1 MRRNKEALAWGFCMA
16 LALLV
21 AADAQA
27 LQAGAARID
36 ITPPLGAPLNGY
48 GARLGRGAEDVHDP
62 ITVRAL
68 YLGDENT
75 EVFLIAADLCIIN
88 RELRE
93 RVLQLAP
100 GAVPHENIILTATHT
115 HNAQGGMVESI
126 AFRHVSG
133 PYREDI
139 LDLTAQG
146 FSEAMVE
153 AYANREEANVGFG
166 TGNQDTLS
174 RNRRVDEGP
183 RDSQIGVILVEDLE
197 SEPIAVVANFAAHP
211 TTVSSEDGLTISA
224 DYPGF
229 FHERIEELLGND
241 AVALFLNGAAGNQS
255 VDLEGQN
262 LEGWERVITTGEL
275 LAEEVYD
282 IVQDIEAEE
291 LPLYFRRTETSLPP
305 TLASSILPASTWLDV
320 LEIGDL
326 LLCFFPGEPCVE
338 LGLELR
344 EHALARGYEAQFS
357 VSQANDHLF
366 YFAPRE
372 YYTTSHY
379 EQEMSFYGPGIAD
392 WFDAQFGRLMT
403 RGQMPGEGQPTALG
417 ELTRED
423 GEPWPLGGPSYGM
436 GRQRGSRFAYD
447 AQNAFEEWVAKP
459 VRERQLH
466 PEGDVWEWLP
476 GFIDPSPFALPF
488 LANEWRPELD
498 GLAQDILD
506 DIEGLAMGA
515 GLPTDAALLLQL
527 APDRPGGA
535 SGGATWFVTPG
546 DSADEEGL
554 VGYEFTVSAPSSS
567 QEDGGGVSTLPDVW
581 RVTPA
586 EGAAFA
592 MVALPWQTGTV
603 SGMNEHGVVV
613 CLEAFGEDDEDISV
627 AEGRLQLVARELL
640 QFSESQEEA
649 ISRLDLEDLPEGLRA
664 YVAAP
669 GELAQVVTFGP
680 QGAVEPRATSVLP
693 EGMAVGPP
701 GEAED
706 DEDAGNGEEGLS
718 LSAAELREALHT
730 RHAGE
735 APADRHVAH
744 IVFDPGSR
752 RMYAAITPAGHA
764 WVDWSDVLV
773 EPDPDAYEEELTVE
787 EDAA

>member
-1 MRRNKEALAWGFCMA
+1 MT
-16 LALLV
+16 LALLM
-21 AADAQA
+21 AAEAQA
-27 LQAGAARID
+27 LQAGAAKVD

-100 GAVPHENIILTATHT
+100 EAVPRENIILTGTHT
-115 HNAQGGMVESI
+115 HNAQGGMVKSL
-126 AFRHVSG
+126 AFRHISG
-133 PYREDI
+133 PYREDV

-153 AYANREEANVGFG
+153 AYAAREEANVGFG
-166 TGNQDTLS
+166 TGEQDTLS
-174 RNRRVDEGP
+174 RNRRVDDGP
-183 RDSQIGVILVEDLE
+183 RDSQIGAILVEDLE
-197 SEPIAVVANFAAHP
+197 GEPMAVLANFAAHP

-229 FHERIEELLGND
+229 YYERIEELLGND
-241 AVALFLNGAAGNQS
+241 AVALFVNGAAGNQS
-255 VDLEGQN
+255 VDSADED

-275 LAEEVYD
+275 LAEQVYD

-291 LPLYFRRTETSLPP
+291 LPLYHRRTETSLPP
-305 TLASSILPASTWLDV
+305 TLASSILPETTWLET

-392 WFDAQFGRLMT
+392 WFVAQFGRLMT
-403 RGQMPGEGQPTALG
+403 RGQMPGEGQSAASG

-423 GEPWPLGGPSYGM
+423 GEPWSLGGPSYGM

-447 AQNAFEEWVAKP
+447 AQNVFEEWVAKP
-459 VRERQLH
+459 VRERELH

-488 LANEWRPELD
+488 LANEWRPELE
-498 GLAQDILD
+498 GVAQDVLSHV
-506 DIEGLAMGA
+506 EGLAMGA
-515 GLPTDAALLLQL
+515 GIPADAALLLQL
-527 APDRPGGA
+527 APDRAGGA
-535 SGGATWFVTPG
+535 AGGTAYSVTPG
-546 DSADEEGL
+546 DSVDGEGL
-554 VGYEFTVSAPSSS
+554 AGYEFMTPAGEAS
-567 QEDGGGVSTLPDVW
+567 QAQEEAVSTVPDIW
-581 RVTPA
+581 RITPM

-592 MVALPWQTGTV
+592 MVGLPWQTGTV
-603 SGMNEHGVVV
+603 SGMNEHGVVI
-613 CLEAFGEDDEDISV
+613 CLEAIDEDEDLAV
-627 AEGRLQLVARELL
+627 AEGRLQLVAREIL
-640 QFSESQEEA
+640 QFTESQEEA
-649 ISRLDLEDLPEGLRA
+649 LSRLEEEDLPEGLRV

-669 GELAQVVTFGP
+669 GEVMQALTFGP
-680 QGAVEPRATSVLP
+680 QGVAEARETSVLP
-693 EGMAVGPP
+693 EGMAAAP
-701 GEAED
+701 AD
-706 DEDAGNGEEGLS
+706 DEDAENGEEGLS
-718 LSAAELREALHT
+718 LSRAELGEGLH
-730 RHAGE
+730 AKLAEE
-735 APADRHVAH
+735 APADHHVAH
-744 IVFDPGSR
+744 LVFEPGSR
-752 RMYAAITPAGHA
+752 RLYAAITPAGQPLA
-764 WVDWSDVLV
+764 DWMEILV
-773 EPDPDAYEEELTVE
+773 EPDPDVYEEEPNGQ

>member
-1 MRRNKEALAWGFCMA
+1 MAVLTWGFCMT
-16 LALLV
+16 LALLM
-21 AADAQA
+21 ASDAQA
-27 LQAGAARID
+27 LQAGAAKVD

-48 GARLGRGAEDVHDP
+48 GDRLGRGAEDVHDP
-62 ITVRAL
+62 ITARAL

-100 GAVPHENIILTATHT
+100 EAVPRENIILTATHT
-115 HNAQGGMVESI
+115 HNAQGGMVESL

-153 AYANREEANVGFG
+153 AYAAREEANVGFG
-166 TGNQDTLS
+166 TGEQDTLS
-174 RNRRVDEGP
+174 RNRRVDDGP
-183 RDSQIGVILVEDLE
+183 RDSQIGAILVEDLE
-197 SEPIAVVANFAAHP
+197 GGPIAVLANFAAHP

-229 FHERIEELLGND
+229 YYERIEELLGNG

-255 VDLEGQN
+255 VDLADED
-262 LEGWERVITTGEL
+262 LEGWERVMTTGEV

-291 LPLYFRRTETSLPP
+291 LPLYHRRTETSLPP
-305 TLASSILPASTWLDV
+305 TLASSILPDSTWLAT

-392 WFDAQFGRLMT
+392 WFGAQFGRLMT
-403 RGQMPGEGQPTALG
+403 RGQMPGEGQSAAPG

-423 GEPWPLGGPSYGM
+423 GEPWSLGGSSYGM

-447 AQNAFEEWVAKP
+447 AQNAFEEWVAEP

-488 LANEWRPELD
+488 LASEWRPELE
-498 GLAQDILD
+498 GVAQDVLD
-506 DIEGLAMGA
+506 DVEGLAMGA
-515 GLPTDAALLLQL
+515 GIPADAALLLQL
-527 APDRPGGA
+527 APARPGGA
-535 SGGATWFVTPG
+535 AGGTAYSVTPE
-546 DSADEEGL
+546 DSADGEGL
-554 VGYEFTVSAPSSS
+554 AGYEFRTAAGDAAEAQEESGSAA
-567 QEDGGGVSTLPDVW
+567 PDIW
-581 RVTPA
+581 RITPM

-592 MVALPWQTGTV
+592 MVGLPWQTGTV

-613 CLEAFGEDDEDISV
+613 CLEAHEEDEDISV
-627 AEGRLQLVARELL
+627 AEGRLQLVAHEIL

-649 ISRLDLEDLPEGLRA
+649 LSRLDEEDLPEGLRV

-669 GELAQVVTFGP
+669 GEVAQAVSFGP
-680 QGAVEPRATSVLP
+680 QGATEPRETSVLP
-693 EGMAVGPP
+693 EGMAAAPAG
-701 GEAED
+701 
-706 DEDAGNGEEGLS
+706 DEDGGNGEEGLS
-718 LSAAELREALHT
+718 LSSAALREGLHT
-730 RHAGE
+730 NLTEE
-735 APADRHVAH
+735 APTDHHVAH
-744 IVFDPGSR
+744 IVFEPGSR
-752 RMYAAITPAGHA
+752 RLYAAITPAGQPLA
-764 WVDWSDVLV
+764 DWMEVLV
-773 EPDPDAYEEELTVE
+773 EPGPEAYEEEPNGQ